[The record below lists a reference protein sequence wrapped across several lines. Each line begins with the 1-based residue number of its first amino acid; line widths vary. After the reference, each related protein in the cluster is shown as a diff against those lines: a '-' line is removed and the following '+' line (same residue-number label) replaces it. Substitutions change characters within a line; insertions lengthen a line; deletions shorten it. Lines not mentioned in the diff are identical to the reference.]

1 MSAQLTFVEPPFGL
15 EPLTDF
21 TLTDVEG
28 STGLFALTAER
39 DEGIRLF
46 VLDAAAYLADYA
58 PVITDEQCTTLGVTS
73 PDEVLLLV
81 VANPGEG
88 GVTVNLLA
96 PIVVNAHTGVAAQ
109 IILEGDEWPL
119 RAELAARAA

>member
-1 MSAQLTFVEPPFGL
+1 MSAQLIFVEPPFGL

-21 TLTDVEG
+21 TLTEVEG
-28 STGLFALTAER
+28 SSGLFALTA
-39 DEGIRLF
+39 DADSGIRLF
-46 VLDAAAYLADYA
+46 VLDAAAYLADYS
-58 PVITDEQCTTLGVTS
+58 PVLSDEQCATLGVS
-73 PDEVLLLV
+73 DPQEVLLLV
-81 VANPGEG
+81 VANPGDG